1 MKTRKYFTIETYGG
15 LEISVK
21 NSRSVKEVRVWC
33 SGGGRGT
40 LYIHV
45 LVDELSKEFIKECR
59 DKVSKVSNYSQ
70 VVEVANWVG
79 SSLGLGK
86 IYT

>member
-1 MKTRKYFTIETYGG
+1 MKTRKYFTIETWGG

-21 NSRSVKEVRVWC
+21 NSRSVKEERVWC

-40 LYIHV
+40 LYINV
-45 LVDELSKEFIKECR
+45 LVDELSEEFIEECR
-59 DKVSKVSNYSQ
+59 DRVSKVGSYSQ